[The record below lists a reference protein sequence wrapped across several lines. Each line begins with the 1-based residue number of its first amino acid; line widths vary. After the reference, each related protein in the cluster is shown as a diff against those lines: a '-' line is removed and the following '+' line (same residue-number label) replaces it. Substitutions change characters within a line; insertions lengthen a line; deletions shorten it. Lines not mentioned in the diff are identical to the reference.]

1 MKNIIKHIGNI
12 EKMGVI
18 DKKELRKIQKRK
30 NKALKDKELIKK

>member
-1 MKNIIKHIGNI
+1 MKNIIKHIENI